1 MVAFQSLNTSILAR
15 VGGMLLLVLMGCFL
29 IYGHQRSLITQ
40 RVEQEAHDM
49 MVATLNERLAN
60 KVDVGLTNALSLT
73 LSSRLGDMV
82 RTGNRAMLQAEFQDV
97 LRIFADQSNFGGIR
111 VQVFNSDFSTLYRSW
126 KPDQH
131 GDISEPVRR
140 LLTEVRNRGK
150 ALAEFVSDGD
160 GVFIRGSAPVRQ
172 GDRIVGYVQFLQGVG
187 SVSRDYQAENV
198 DYLLLINQAA
208 VGDAPQLRTN
218 RRVGDYWLANDAWF
232 ADDVVAAISAL
243 DLGRFQEIPFF
254 RGNGR
259 FAVGVPL
266 RDVSGRVTGLNVVAM
281 HEHIIQNRIDEAMRA
296 ALLLI
301 ILAALGF
308 VALAVMMFVTLR
320 RHVLVPLRSISAFAG
335 EVAQGNWEAGLGG
348 QFQYELLEL
357 KEALTRMVANLRTL
371 NEDALRKGERAELEA
386 ASAQEGMEQA
396 RRQEHKVSSLMDR
409 MTETAGKA
417 RNVSERVF
425 AGINELS
432 DQVDAVNQGVAV
444 QHDRMTEI
452 STAMEEMNATVLEV
466 ARNASMA
473 AEHADNSQEKA
484 DTGAKEV
491 LRTVESFEHIRER
504 IFTLKET
511 MGRLGVQVGGI
522 GKIMTVISD
531 IADQTNLL
539 ALNAA
544 IEAARA
550 GDAGRGFAVVADEVR
565 KLAEK
570 TMSATVE
577 VRNAVD
583 AIQAHTHENIQSLET
598 TTEDIVASTEAATKA
613 GGLMREILDLV
624 EETTSMVTSIAT
636 AAEEQSATSEEIN
649 RAVTDVTRIAS
660 ETSEGM
666 DRSARA
672 LVEIASQVEELDT
685 VTQAITGGGSVDMVA
700 SGDSD
705 ALFRWSDDLSVDIP
719 GIDDQHKTLVGMIN
733 ELHAAMKQGK
743 SREALLKIFE
753 RLREYTASHFAHEE
767 KLFKKHGYSETEEHI
782 AAHKAFVNKVVEWE
796 RVVSSGKATVSM
808 EIMRFLK
815 QWLTGHI
822 MGVDKRYG
830 PFLKQKGV
838 R

>member
-1 MVAFQSLNTSILAR
+1 MITLQSLNTSILVR
-15 VGGMLLLVLMGCFL
+15 IGGMLLLVLVGCFL

-49 MVATLNERLAN
+49 IVATLSERLAN
-60 KVDVGLTNALSLT
+60 KTDVGLTNAISLT

-82 RTGNRAMLQAEFQDV
+82 RSGNRPMLQAEFQNV
-97 LRIFADQSNFGGIR
+97 LRVFADQSNFGGIR
-111 VQVFNSDFSTLYRSW
+111 VQVFDSDFSTLYRSW
-126 KPDQH
+126 RPEQH
-131 GDISEPVRR
+131 GDVSEPVRR
-140 LLTEVRNRGK
+140 LLTEVRSRGL
-150 ALAEFVSDGD
+150 ALAEFVSDDD
-160 GVFIRGSAPVRQ
+160 GVFIRGSAAVRQ

-208 VGDAPQLRTN
+208 VADAPQLRTN

-232 ADDVVAAISAL
+232 ADDVVATISAL
-243 DLGRFQEIPFF
+243 DLERFKEEPFF
-254 RGNGR
+254 RGSGR

-266 RDVSGRVTGLNVVAM
+266 RDVSGRITGLNVVA
-281 HEHIIQNRIDEAMRA
+281 ISDSVVQNRIDEAMRA

-308 VALAVMMFVTLR
+308 VALAVVMFVTLR
-320 RHVLVPLRSISAFAG
+320 RHVLDPLRSISAFAG
-335 EVAQGNWEAGLGG
+335 DVAQGNWAADLSGR
-348 QFQYELLEL
+348 FRYELLEL

-371 NEDALRKGERAELEA
+371 NEDAQRKGERAEKEA
-386 ASAQEGMEQA
+386 VTAQEAMEEA
-396 RRQEHKVSSLMDR
+396 RNQERKVSTLMDR
-409 MTETAGKA
+409 MTATAGKA
-417 RNVSERVF
+417 KNVSEGVF
-425 AGINELS
+425 AGISELS
-432 DQVDAVNQGVAV
+432 EQVESVNQGVAV

-484 DTGAKEV
+484 DAGAKEV

-511 MGRLGVQVGGI
+511 MGQLGVQVENI
-522 GKIMTVISD
+522 GKIMAVISD

-570 TMSATVE
+570 TMGATVQ
-577 VRNAVD
+577 VHAAVN
-583 AIQAHTHENIQSLET
+583 AIQAHTHENIQSLEI

-613 GGLMREILDLV
+613 GGLMREILGLV
-624 EETTSMVTSIAT
+624 EETTNMVTSIAT

-685 VTQAITGGGSVDMVA
+685 VTQAITAGGSVDMIA
-700 SGDSD
+700 TGDAD
-705 ALFRWSDDLSVDIP
+705 ALFQWSDDLTVGIA
-719 GIDDQHKTLVGMIN
+719 GIDDQHRTLIELIN
-733 ELHAAMKQGK
+733 ELHSAMKMGK
-743 SREALLKIFE
+743 SRSALLHIFE
-753 RLREYTASHFAHEE
+753 RLREYTTSHFANEE
-767 KLFKKHGYSETEEHI
+767 KLFKKHGYPEAEEHK
-782 AAHKAFVNKVVEWE
+782 AAHKAFVDKILEWE
-796 RVVSSGKATVSM
+796 KAISSGKSTVSM
-808 EIMRFLK
+808 EVMRFLK
-815 QWLTGHI
+815 QWLAGHI
-822 MGVDKRYG
+822 MGVDKRYT
-830 PFLKQKGV
+830 PFMRQKGV